1 MSTTKTLANCTLKEF
16 LQQANRIRKEVET
29 LFKAAKIKDIRKH
42 LPVFKG
48 DETPEEKAEMV
59 KEQGEKNLS
68 DIYKTRASFYSTEG
82 SSLCIRAMIFMAMQ
96 YSGGKK
102 KILAGRNAHK
112 TLLSALALC
121 DIQADWLYGDDLYSC
136 NITASELEKSLE
148 CMLRVPIISEI

>member
-59 KEQGEKNLS
+59 KEQGKKNLS
-68 DIYKTRASFYSTEG
+68 DILDACIEENIDLTVKVIGLMCFKSEEEASKMEVSEFYDVVFDLFNSKRVMDFFMKWVNSVRSNMET
-82 SSLCIRAMIFMAMQ
+82 SL
-96 YSGGKK
+96 
-102 KILAGRNAHK
+102 
-112 TLLSALALC
+112 
-121 DIQADWLYGDDLYSC
+121 
-136 NITASELEKSLE
+136 
-148 CMLRVPIISEI
+148 

>member
-42 LPVFKG
+42 LPAFKG

-68 DIYKTRASFYSTEG
+68 DILDACIEENIDLTVKVIGLMCFKSEEEAAEMEVSEFYDVVFDLLNSKRVMDFFMKWVNSVQSNMET
-82 SSLCIRAMIFMAMQ
+82 SL
-96 YSGGKK
+96 
-102 KILAGRNAHK
+102 
-112 TLLSALALC
+112 
-121 DIQADWLYGDDLYSC
+121 
-136 NITASELEKSLE
+136 
-148 CMLRVPIISEI
+148 